1 MPIAFYALTGT
12 NVEDLG
18 AASMRA
24 VAFGLCLPTDEVP
37 PGMLYGTGEVGPLAV
52 LGISENGGTAPPL
65 VPDVTSIYVPLAIVG
80 AELASH
86 TADTGEAEATLAA
99 SGFLLDASDCVGLC
113 TINLALTAG
122 APAPFVDSIIHV
134 EQNAITMG
142 AVGIFYDEAL
152 DVIGLESADTVALI
166 AVLREAFQLRST
178 QASASDATRQIA
190 NRMGLSAVPQA
201 VLRLLVSEGIA
212 FDDTSTVTLDR
223 LLSVIDAMTVSG
235 ACASAA
241 DAVSM
246 IVESLTFAAAAE
258 LVNRERI
265 EDAIGIES
273 AVEQLYTA
281 FEQLVSDVFLVATEE
296 NQLRLMVVMS
306 DAFGIDAGLSSQAQA
321 IAALR
326 SGVGMSMTM
335 AVDSGVYAA
344 TVMNM
349 GTKQSSE
356 YQNYP
361 FNSFA
366 RVGDRY
372 YGMTTDGIRL
382 LEGEDD
388 AGEQINWR
396 LRLART
402 NLGSLNQKRMRSAYL
417 GYAADGDL
425 RFKVI
430 VLNPQTNDLEA
441 HAYRLLSQPASSAR
455 EARIKIGQGLMS
467 VYWGFEL
474 EAIDATAFELD
485 LLALE
490 PLVIDK
496 IMKGQGG

>member
-1 MPIAFYALTGT
+1 MPISFYALTGT

-18 AASMRA
+18 AVTVCAL
-24 VAFGLCLPTDEVP
+24 VFGLCLPTDEVP
-37 PGMLYGTGEVGPLAV
+37 PDTLYGTGDVGPLNV
-52 LGISENGGTAPPL
+52 LGICENGGVSPPL
-65 VPDVTSIYVPLAIVG
+65 VPDTTSIFIPITMS
-80 AELASH
+80 AEMASN
-86 TADTGEAEATLAA
+86 TADTGEAEVVVSAN
-99 SGFLLDASDCVGLC
+99 GFMLGPDDCVGLC
-113 TINLALTAG
+113 TINVSLTAG

-134 EQNAITMG
+134 EQNAISMG

-152 DVIGLESADTVALI
+152 DVIGMETADTVKLVAL
-166 AVLREAFQLRST
+166 LREAFQIRSAA
-178 QASASDATRQIA
+178 ASTSDATRA
-190 NRMGLSAVPQA
+190 LTNRLGFSAVPQA
-201 VLRLLVSEGIA
+201 VLRLLVAEGIA
-212 FDDTSTVTLDR
+212 FDDTSTVTLGR
-223 LLSVIDAMTVSG
+223 LLAVIDAMTVSG

-258 LVNRERI
+258 LVNRERLQDGI
-265 EDAIGIES
+265 ALDDAV
-273 AVEQLYTA
+273 AQLYTA
-281 FEQLVSDVFLVATEE
+281 FERIIEDVLVASTAES
-296 NQLRLMVVMS
+296 QLRLMVALSETV
-306 DAFGIDAGLSSQAQA
+306 GIDASMTSQAQA

-326 SGVGMSMTM
+326 SGVGLSMTLS
-335 AVDSGVYAA
+335 VDSGVYAA

-396 LRLART
+396 IRLART
-402 NLGSLNQKRMRSAYL
+402 NMGSLNQKRMRSAYL

-430 VLNPQTNDLEA
+430 VLNPENNELEA
-441 HAYRLLSQPASSAR
+441 HAYRLLAQPASSAR

>member
-1 MPIAFYALTGT
+1 
-12 NVEDLG
+12 
-18 AASMRA
+18 
-24 VAFGLCLPTDEVP
+24 
-37 PGMLYGTGEVGPLAV
+37 
-52 LGISENGGTAPPL
+52 
-65 VPDVTSIYVPLAIVG
+65 
-80 AELASH
+80 
-86 TADTGEAEATLAA
+86 
-99 SGFLLDASDCVGLC
+99 
-113 TINLALTAG
+113 
-122 APAPFVDSIIHV
+122 
-134 EQNAITMG
+134 MG
-142 AVGIFYDEAL
+142 SVGIFYDEAL
-152 DVIGLESADTVALI
+152 DVISLESAGTVALI

-178 QASASDATRQIA
+178 QASASDATRQVT
-190 NRMGLSAVPQA
+190 NHMGLSAVPRA

-212 FDDTSTVTLDR
+212 FDDASTVTLDR

-241 DAVSM
+241 DAVAM

-258 LVNRERI
+258 LVNREGI
-265 EDAIGIES
+265 EDVIGIES

-281 FEQLVSDVFLVATEE
+281 FEQLVSDVFLVAAEE

-306 DAFGIDAGLSSQAQA
+306 DAFGIDSGLSSQAQA
-321 IAALR
+321 VAAMR
-326 SGVGMSMTM
+326 SGIGMSVTMT
-335 AVDSGVYAA
+335 VDSGVYAA
-344 TVMNM
+344 TVVNM
-349 GTKQSSE
+349 GTKQASE

-366 RVGDRY
+366 RVGGRY

-388 AGEQINWR
+388 GGEQINWR

-402 NLGSLNQKRMRSAYL
+402 SLGSLNQKRMRSVYL

-425 RFKVI
+425 RLKAI
-430 VLNPQTNDLEA
+430 VLNAQTNELEA
-441 HAYRLLSQPASSAR
+441 HAYRLLAQPASSAR

-474 EAIDATAFELD
+474 ESISAAAFELD